1 LIPWPCRLPCPDL
14 NLVVL
19 TNQKA
24 RKKRSRYVDWQDAIT
39 TRAFRKLCFV
49 DTDTGEL
56 RERRLELREEAEKF
70 YRMVQGMRVCVGIS
84 AAGLIL
90 RSGEQSAHGSS
101 RDLCG
106 ARVDGS
112 GHRCRDTG
120 FLSIRE
126 AKNTLGR
133 RGCAPNE
140 GDTHRQYPHPATAC
154 LTRSALL
161 DAMIA
166 RHSQADAGRA
176 AEHYN
181 SPLGKLPVILSLSIL
196 CHRVL
201 LFLWL
206 NNPLPHPKIDGFQ
219 SA

>member
-1 LIPWPCRLPCPDL
+1 MIGRMRLPLELSANC
-14 NLVVL
+14 VL
-19 TNQKA
+19 SIRTRGNYGNGAWSSA
-24 RKKRSRYVDWQDAIT
+24 RKQR
-39 TRAFRKLCFV
+39 
-49 DTDTGEL
+49 
-56 RERRLELREEAEKF
+56 
-70 YRMVQGMRVCVGIS
+70 
-84 AAGLIL
+84 
-90 RSGEQSAHGSS
+90 EQSAHGSS

-140 GDTHRQYPHPATAC
+140 GDTHRRYPHPATAC